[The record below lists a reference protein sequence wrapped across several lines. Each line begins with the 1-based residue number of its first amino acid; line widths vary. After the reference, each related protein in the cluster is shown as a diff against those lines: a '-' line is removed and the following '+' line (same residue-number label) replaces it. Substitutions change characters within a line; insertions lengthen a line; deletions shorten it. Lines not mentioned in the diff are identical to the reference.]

1 MRVYQFRQFRVWYA
15 DIKFAGKLAQCQQLK
30 KVALCATFFMIIYSK
45 AMGIPH
51 YKTGDFLGNLVS

>member
-1 MRVYQFRQFRVWYA
+1 
-15 DIKFAGKLAQCQQLK
+15 
-30 KVALCATFFMIIYSK
+30 MIIYSK